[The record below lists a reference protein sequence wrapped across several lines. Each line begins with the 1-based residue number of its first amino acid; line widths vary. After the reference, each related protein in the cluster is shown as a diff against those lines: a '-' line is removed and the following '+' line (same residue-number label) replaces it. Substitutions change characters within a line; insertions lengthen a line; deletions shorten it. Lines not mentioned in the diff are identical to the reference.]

1 MNRPE
6 LRDATARK
14 LIRERLDINLLVEA
28 GAGSGKTE
36 SLAGR
41 MVETVARGICSVEE
55 IAAVTFTKKAASELR
70 GRFRVELERRAAEEL
85 DPVRKGRILNAM
97 YAMER
102 MFAGTIHSF
111 CAHLLRERPV
121 EAGLAPG
128 FREIEEPEDAV
139 LRRRFWREYIDRA
152 QSTRSPALLALLA
165 AEVKPS
171 DLDDA
176 FRTICAHPDVEF
188 PAGYGKI
195 PDINQPWTALDHFW
209 RDLQKLCP
217 PIAEESTC
225 KVQALMSRFS
235 PRFRNADHKRV
246 AVLARLLGQW
256 AGSTTVTQKWW
267 SGQGKKADAIIDDFR
282 VQTVEPFLRA
292 WREYVYHIV
301 MTLLVDARDWAAGQ
315 RRSAALMN
323 FADLLFFAAHLVRE
337 QRVVREALQRKY
349 RRIFVDEFQDT
360 DPMQAE
366 LLFLLAAEP
375 SEGDDWT
382 RIRLRPGALFLV
394 GDPKQSIYRFRR
406 ADIEVYLQ
414 ARLRI
419 EQEGG
424 QIVPLTTCFR
434 SGIAICGWAN
444 EVFPSLFPEQAT
456 MHQPGFDRLD
466 PGADDPRTAAG
477 AVRLVHADSVGQR
490 EVPAADANAIA
501 AYIRSEVESGKRT
514 WGDFLVL
521 TRKKVGRLGVY
532 TDAMEAAHVPYE
544 VSGSGSLLESEYVQT
559 LVAVL
564 FALTHA
570 DDGIALAGVLRGPC
584 FGLSDPQLYEF
595 CKNGGVLSLSVPV
608 NGDDTGL
615 VASAFRMLLGWRP
628 LVRRLPAGA
637 AIEVILEQSGLL
649 AKAAASSA
657 GGGEAGKLVYA
668 LDCLRAACESGMT
681 LGDAVTALEES
692 SEDDESDSP
701 VLEPGRREVVRIM
714 NLHKAKG
721 LEAKVVFLADP
732 LGGVKPRA
740 DLHIER
746 EAGKARGYLAITKAK
761 GEWGKEI
768 IALPSGWDTLQA
780 AELGFVTAEEIRL
793 LYVAAT
799 RARETLVVSQ
809 WEGKPRSVV
818 PPWRNLEPFL
828 KSRPA
833 IKKAL
838 SVELSSAALPDLS
851 ERSRREAKEMRE
863 VRRAAIKNPCF
874 ETVAISSLAS
884 HQPAGPGIAATEG
897 PSGGAWGAL
906 IHGLLEYAATNLSAT
921 RADLEAVARWQ
932 ASDNPALTEHIATA
946 LDTLDKLRASQFWQ
960 QVTSAQQRLTE
971 VPIGAPWDDQQPP
984 RVLAKGVIDLV
995 LRTPRGWQ
1003 IIDYKTDSM
1012 RVDELVAEYREQVR
1026 AYSRIWEKIT
1036 NERVAFAGI
1045 YSVRDLQLSGDVRGE
1060 TVTA

>member
-6 LRDATARK
+6 LRDAAARK

-41 MVETVARGICSVEE
+41 MVETVACGICSVEE

-70 GRFRVELERRAAEEL
+70 GRFRVELERQAAEEL

-102 MFAGTIHSF
+102 MFAGTIHAF

-152 QSTRSPALLALLA
+152 QSTRLPALLALLA

-235 PRFRNADHKRV
+235 PRFRNADRKRV

-267 SGQGKKADAIIDDFR
+267 SGQGKKAGAVIDDFR

-292 WREYVYHIV
+292 WREYVYHIAI
-301 MTLLVDARDWAAGQ
+301 TLLLDARDWAAGQ
-315 RRSAALMN
+315 RRRAALMN
-323 FADLLFFAAHLVRE
+323 FADLLFFAARLVCE
-337 QRVVREALQRKY
+337 QGAVREALQRKY

-375 SEGDDWT
+375 GEGDDWT

-419 EQEGG
+419 EQGGG
-424 QIVPLTTCFR
+424 QIVSLTTCFR

-444 EVFPSLFPEQAT
+444 EVFSSLFPEHAT
-456 MHQPGFDRLD
+456 AHQPGFDRLD
-466 PGADDPRTAAG
+466 PGADDPKTVAG

-490 EVPAADANAIA
+490 EVPAADADAIA
-501 AYIRSEVESGKRT
+501 AYIRSEVESGKRS

-532 TDAMEAAHVPYE
+532 TDAMEAARIPYE

-584 FGLSDPQLYEF
+584 FGLSDPHLYEF

-608 NGDDTGL
+608 NGDDTGP
-615 VASAFRMLLGWRP
+615 VASALRMLLGWRP
-628 LVRRLPAGA
+628 LVRGLPAGA

-768 IALPSGWDTLQA
+768 IALPSGWDTLQS
-780 AELGFVTAEEIRL
+780 AELGFVTAEETRL

-818 PPWRNLEPFL
+818 PPWRNLDRFL
-828 KSRPA
+828 KSRPLM
-833 IKKAL
+833 KKARF
-838 SVELSSAALPDLS
+838 VQAPAAPMPDLS
-851 ERSRREAKEMRE
+851 ERSRREAEKVRE
-863 VRRAAIKNPCF
+863 IRRAGIKAPCF
-874 ETVAISSLAS
+874 EAVAISSLAS
-884 HQPAGPGIAATEG
+884 RGPSGPGIAAAEG

-906 IHGLLEYAATNLSAT
+906 IHTLLEYAATNLSAT
-921 RADLEAVARWQ
+921 RADLEAIARWQ
-932 ASDNPALTEHIATA
+932 AADNPALTEHIATA
-946 LDTLDKLRASQFWQ
+946 LDTLDKLRASEFWQ

-971 VPIGAPWDDQQPP
+971 VPIGATWDDQRPP
-984 RVLAKGVIDLV
+984 RVIAKGVIDLV
-995 LRTPRGWQ
+995 LRTHRGWR
-1003 IIDYKTDSM
+1003 IIDYKTDSLS
-1012 RVDELVAEYREQVR
+1012 VDQLVKEYREQVR
-1026 AYSRIWEKIT
+1026 AYARIWEKIT
-1036 NERVAFAGI
+1036 KERVAFAGI

-1060 TVTA
+1060 AVTA